1 MRDSAT
7 TRREFL
13 KGTAALVVGFSVYRH
28 EPLTAQAESP
38 SRTVSTEQVDGFI
51 GINRKGEVTL
61 YAGKVDLGT
70 GVRTALAQ
78 IVAEELDVP
87 FAAVSVIQGDT
98 TLTPDQGVTSGSFS
112 IQNGGLQIRQAA
124 ATARQAL
131 VSMAAKKLKVE
142 PGDLSVTDGQITSK
156 ATHRSV
162 SYGAL
167 IGGKNF
173 SLQVDKAAAV
183 KDPSQFKIV
192 GRSIPRVDIPDKV
205 TGQFTYMQDFRLPGM
220 LHGRV
225 VRPSGIGAT
234 LQSVDEDSVK
244 GIPSLIQVV
253 RIGNF
258 VGVIAETEWGA
269 IQAARRL
276 EVKWSPWEGLP
287 DQRALWEYVRGTKIV
302 KQDVTSDVGQVTAA
316 LPRGATRLRATYDFA
331 IQTHG
336 SIGPSCSV
344 VELKNGAL
352 TCWSA
357 SQATHALRKQL
368 AAMLSMPEEQV
379 RCIYIDGSGC
389 YGRNGHE
396 DAAGDAALL
405 SRAVGRPVRVQWMR
419 EDEHG
424 WDPKGPPTLIDLDA
438 ALDAKGNLIAWS
450 SAFFLPQGAA
460 TPVALVA
467 ATLAGLPRETNIGP
481 GGILND
487 TAVPYAVP
495 NMRTV
500 AHRLETTPL
509 RPAWIRAPGRM
520 QNTFANES
528 FLDELAAA
536 AGADPLEFRLRHL
549 KDARGAELLE
559 RLASVATWE
568 RAAATPRDRN
578 ARIASG
584 RGLAFVKYELVRT
597 YVGVVADVA
606 IDRVTG
612 EIRVKR
618 FFVVQDC
625 GQIINP
631 DGVKN
636 QIEGNI
642 VQTVSRTLLEQVTFN
657 RSGVTSLDWG
667 SYRIIGFP
675 EVPDV
680 VIDLI
685 DRPHEKPWGS
695 GEPSASVVPAAISN
709 AIFAATGVRLRSV
722 PFTPDKV
729 KAAMV
734 RS

>member
-1 MRDSAT
+1 MRDIAT

-13 KGTAALVVGFSVYRH
+13 KGTAALVVSFSIDRH
-28 EPLTAQAESP
+28 QTARAQDES
-38 SRTVSTEQVDGFI
+38 SSKTVSTEQVDGFI

-78 IVAEELDVP
+78 IAAEELDVP
-87 FAAVSVIQGDT
+87 FSAVTVIQGDT
-98 TLTPDQGVTSGSFS
+98 ALTPDQGVTSGSFS
-112 IQNGGLQIRQAA
+112 IQNGGSQIRQAA

-131 VSMAAKKLKVE
+131 LTMAAKKLKVE
-142 PGDLSVTDGQITSK
+142 PSDLSVSDGKITSK
-156 ATHRSV
+156 ATRRSV
-162 SYGAL
+162 SYSAL
-167 IGGKNF
+167 IGGRNF
-173 SLQVDKAAAV
+173 SLKVDKAAAV
-183 KDPSQFKIV
+183 KDPGHFKIV
-192 GRSIPRVDIPDKV
+192 GRSIPRVDIPGKV

-234 LQSVDEDSVK
+234 LQGIDEDSVDD
-244 GIPSLIQVV
+244 IPGLIRVV

-269 IQAARRL
+269 IRASRRL
-276 EVKWSPWEGLP
+276 RVNWSPWEGLP
-287 DQRALWEYVRGTKIV
+287 DQSALWEYVRRTKIV
-302 KQDVTSDVGQVTAA
+302 KEDVTSDVGQVTAT
-316 LPRGATRLRATYDFA
+316 LPPGATRLRATYDFA
-331 IQTHG
+331 IHTHG

-344 VELKNGAL
+344 AEFKDGAL

-357 SQATHALRKQL
+357 SQGTHALRKQL

-379 RCIYIDGSGC
+379 RCVYIDGSGC

-424 WDPKGPPTLIDLDA
+424 WDPKGPPTLIDLVA

-467 ATLAGLPRETNIGP
+467 ATLASLPREMDIGP

-487 TAVPYAVP
+487 TAIPYAVP

-528 FLDELAAA
+528 FLDELATA

-559 RLASVATWE
+559 RLASVAMWE
-568 RAAATPRDRN
+568 RATAKPRDHG
-578 ARIASG
+578 ARIATG

-597 YVGVVADVA
+597 YVGVVADVE
-606 IDRVTG
+606 IDRAIG

-642 VQTVSRTLLEQVTFN
+642 VQTVSRTLMEQVTFD
-657 RSGVTSLDWG
+657 RSRVTSLDWG

-709 AIFAATGVRLRSV
+709 AVFAATGVRLRSV

-729 KAAMV
+729 KAAML
-734 RS
+734 RT

>member
-1 MRDSAT
+1 MRDIAT
-7 TRREFL
+7 TRRGFL
-13 KGTAALVVGFSVYRH
+13 QGTAALVVSFSIDRPQTVR
-28 EPLTAQAESP
+28 AQAESP
-38 SRTVSTEQVDGFI
+38 SKSVSTEQVDGFI

-61 YAGKVDLGT
+61 YSGKVDLGT

-78 IVAEELDVP
+78 ILAEELDVP
-87 FAAVSVIQGDT
+87 FSAVTVIQGDT
-98 TLTPDQGVTSGSFS
+98 ALTPDQGPTSGSFA
-112 IQNGGLQIRQAA
+112 IQNGGSQIRQAA

-131 VSMAAKKLKVE
+131 TRMAAKRLKVE
-142 PGDLSVTDGQITSK
+142 PTDLSVAGGRITSNT
-156 ATHRSV
+156 THGSV

-167 IGGKNF
+167 IGGKTFN
-173 SLQVDKAAAV
+173 LQVDKAAPV
-183 KDPSQFKIV
+183 KNPSQFKIV
-192 GRSIPRVDIPDKV
+192 GRSIPRVDIPGKV

-225 VRPSGIGAT
+225 VRPLAIGAT
-234 LQSVDEDSVK
+234 LRGIDETSVNDIS
-244 GIPSLIQVV
+244 GLIRVV
-253 RIGNF
+253 RIDNF
-258 VGVIAETEWGA
+258 VGVVAETEWGA
-269 IQAARRL
+269 IQASRQL
-276 EVKWSPWEGLP
+276 KVDWSSWEGLP
-287 DQRALWEYVRGTKIV
+287 DQSALWEYVRGTKVV
-302 KQDVTSDVGQVTAA
+302 KEDVTSDLGQVTDA
-316 LPRGATRLRATYDFA
+316 LPRGATRHRATYDFA
-331 IQTHG
+331 IHTHG

-344 VELKNGAL
+344 VEFKDGAL

-357 SQATHALRKQL
+357 SQSTHDLRKQL
-368 AAMLSMPEEQV
+368 ATMLSMPEEQV

-438 ALDAKGNLIAWS
+438 ALDANGNLLAWA

-467 ATLAGLPRETNIGP
+467 ATLASLPREMNIGP
-481 GGILND
+481 GGILNN
-487 TAVPYAVP
+487 TGIPYAVP
-495 NMRTV
+495 NVRTV

-509 RPAWIRAPGRM
+509 RPGWIRSPGRM

-528 FLDELAAA
+528 FLDELATA

-559 RLASVATWE
+559 RLASVAKWE
-568 RAAATPRDRN
+568 RTAAKPPDHG
-578 ARIASG
+578 ARIATG

-597 YVGVVADVA
+597 YVGVVADVE
-606 IDRVTG
+606 IDRATG
-612 EIRVKR
+612 EIRVPR

-642 VQTVSRTLLEQVTFN
+642 VQTLSRTLMEQVTFN
-657 RSGVTSLDWG
+657 RSRVTSLDWG

-685 DRPHEKPWGS
+685 DRPDEKPWGS
-695 GEPSASVVPAAISN
+695 GEPSAAVVPAAISN
-709 AIFAATGVRLRSV
+709 AVFAATGVRLRSV

-729 KAAMV
+729 KAAMA
-734 RS
+734 RA

>member
-1 MRDSAT
+1 
-7 TRREFL
+7 
-13 KGTAALVVGFSVYRH
+13 
-28 EPLTAQAESP
+28 
-38 SRTVSTEQVDGFI
+38 
-51 GINRKGEVTL
+51 
-61 YAGKVDLGT
+61 
-70 GVRTALAQ
+70 
-78 IVAEELDVP
+78 
-87 FAAVSVIQGDT
+87 
-98 TLTPDQGVTSGSFS
+98 
-112 IQNGGLQIRQAA
+112 
-124 ATARQAL
+124 
-131 VSMAAKKLKVE
+131 
-142 PGDLSVTDGQITSK
+142 
-156 ATHRSV
+156 
-162 SYGAL
+162 
-167 IGGKNF
+167 
-173 SLQVDKAAAV
+173 
-183 KDPSQFKIV
+183 
-192 GRSIPRVDIPDKV
+192 
-205 TGQFTYMQDFRLPGM
+205 M

-225 VRPSGIGAT
+225 VRPPAIGAT
-234 LQSVDEDSVK
+234 LQSIDEDSVND
-244 GIPSLIQVV
+244 IPGLIRVV

-269 IQAARRL
+269 IRASRRL
-276 EVKWSPWEGLP
+276 KVNWSPWEGLP
-287 DQRALWEYVRGTKIV
+287 DQSALWEYVRGTKIV
-302 KQDVTSDVGQVTAA
+302 KEDVTSDVGQVTAA

-331 IQTHG
+331 IHTHG

-344 VELKNGAL
+344 VEFKNGAL

-438 ALDAKGNLIAWS
+438 ALDAKGNLITWS

-467 ATLAGLPRETNIGP
+467 ATLASLPHEMNIGP

-487 TAVPYAVP
+487 TAIPYAVP

-509 RPAWIRAPGRM
+509 RPAWVRAPGRM

-528 FLDELAAA
+528 FLDELATA

-549 KDARGAELLE
+549 KDPRGAEVLE
-559 RLASVATWE
+559 RLASVAMWE
-568 RAAATPRDRN
+568 RAAAKPHDHS
-578 ARIASG
+578 ARIATG
-584 RGLAFVKYELVRT
+584 RGVAFVKYELVRT
-597 YVGVVADVA
+597 YVGVVADVE
-606 IDRVTG
+606 IDRATG

-642 VQTVSRTLLEQVTFN
+642 VQTVSRTLMEQVTFN
-657 RSGVTSLDWG
+657 RARVTSLDWG

-709 AIFAATGVRLRSV
+709 AVFAATGRRLRSV

-729 KAAMV
+729 KASMV

>member
-1 MRDSAT
+1 MRDIAT

-13 KGTAALVVGFSVYRH
+13 KGTAALVVSFSIDRH
-28 EPLTAQAESP
+28 QTARAQDES
-38 SRTVSTEQVDGFI
+38 SSKTVSTEQVDGFI

-78 IVAEELDVP
+78 IAAEELDVP
-87 FAAVSVIQGDT
+87 FSAVTVIQGDT
-98 TLTPDQGVTSGSFS
+98 ALTPDQGVTSGSFS
-112 IQNGGLQIRQAA
+112 IQNGGSQIRQAA

-131 VSMAAKKLKVE
+131 LTMAAKKLKVE
-142 PGDLSVTDGQITSK
+142 PSDLSVSDGKITSK
-156 ATHRSV
+156 ATRRSV
-162 SYGAL
+162 SYSAL
-167 IGGKNF
+167 IGGRNF
-173 SLQVDKAAAV
+173 SLKVDKAAAV
-183 KDPSQFKIV
+183 KDPSHFKIV
-192 GRSIPRVDIPDKV
+192 GRSIPRVDIPGKV

-234 LQSVDEDSVK
+234 LQGIDEDSVDD
-244 GIPSLIQVV
+244 IPGLIRVV

-269 IQAARRL
+269 IRASRRL
-276 EVKWSPWEGLP
+276 RVNWSPWEGLP
-287 DQRALWEYVRGTKIV
+287 DQSALWEYVRRTKIV
-302 KQDVTSDVGQVTAA
+302 KEDVTSDVGQVTAT
-316 LPRGATRLRATYDFA
+316 LPPGATRLRATYDFA
-331 IQTHG
+331 IHTHG

-344 VELKNGAL
+344 AEFKDGAL

-357 SQATHALRKQL
+357 SQGTHALRKQL

-379 RCIYIDGSGC
+379 RCVYIDGSGC

-467 ATLAGLPRETNIGP
+467 ATLASLPREMDIGP

-487 TAVPYAVP
+487 TAIPYAVP

-520 QNTFANES
+520 QN
-528 FLDELAAA
+528 
-536 AGADPLEFRLRHL
+536 R
-549 KDARGAELLE
+549 
-559 RLASVATWE
+559 E
-568 RAAATPRDRN
+568 RATAKPRDHG
-578 ARIASG
+578 ARIATG

-597 YVGVVADVA
+597 YVGVVADVE
-606 IDRVTG
+606 IDRAIG

-642 VQTVSRTLLEQVTFN
+642 VQTVSRTLMEQVTFD
-657 RSGVTSLDWG
+657 RSRVTSLDWG

-709 AIFAATGVRLRSV
+709 AVFAATGVRLRSV

-729 KAAMV
+729 KAAML
-734 RS
+734 RT